1 VKIFGKFGFGP
12 KDRITYVG
20 LRRFNLLMAGLHATQ
35 GIIVLWISNPTRGLQ
50 PISTNYLALDNNL
63 STTNHPVLVQS
74 TRHLFDLNL
83 AYLVAA
89 FFFISA
95 IAHLVIATI
104 YRNRYEQGL
113 KQGINRARWI
123 EYSFSAS
130 IMMVGIALLS
140 GIFDLSTLILIF
152 TLDAVMNLMGWA
164 MEIHRLQS
172 GKTRWFDYWVG
183 VLAGAVPW
191 VVFSIYVWGAA
202 SYGSGVPGFV
212 YWIYGSIFLF
222 FSSFA
227 INMALQYKK
236 VGRWKNYLFGERT
249 YIVLSLVAKSA
260 LAWQIFAGTL
270 RP

>member
-1 VKIFGKFGFGP
+1 MKILGRFGFGP
-12 KDRITYVG
+12 KERITFVG
-20 LRRFNLLMAGLHATQ
+20 LRRFNLLMAALHAAQ
-35 GIIVLWISNPTRGLQ
+35 GLVVLWISDPTHGLQ
-50 PISTNYLALDNNL
+50 PISTSYLTLDKKI
-63 STTNHPVLVQS
+63 STANHPVLIQ
-74 TRHLFDLNL
+74 TTHHLFDLNL
-83 AYLVAA
+83 AYLVAV

-104 YRNRYEQGL
+104 YRSRYEQGL
-113 KQGINRARWI
+113 KQGVNRARWI

-130 IMMVGIALLS
+130 VMMVGIALLS

-164 MEIHRLQS
+164 MEVHKLQS

-191 VVFSIYVWGAA
+191 IVFGIYVWGA
-202 SYGSGVPGFV
+202 SVYGSGVPGFV

-227 INMALQYKK
+227 LNMALQYKK
-236 VGRWKNYLFGERT
+236 VGRWNSYLYGERT
-249 YIVLSLVAKSA
+249 YIILSLVAKSA
-260 LAWQIFAGTL
+260 LAWQVFAGTL